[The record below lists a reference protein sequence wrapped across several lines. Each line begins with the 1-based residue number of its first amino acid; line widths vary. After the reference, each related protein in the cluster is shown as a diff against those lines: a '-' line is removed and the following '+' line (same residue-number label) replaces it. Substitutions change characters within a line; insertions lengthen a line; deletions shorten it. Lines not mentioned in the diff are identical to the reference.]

1 MPRCTGGTEYR
12 VSFSPLYI
20 EVLITALSASPAE
33 KSSNVLET
41 VKCVPDTSPSEAPS
55 PSHPPPRTVPALR
68 IVKRTKAL
76 EQAKATERNR
86 CDLKGK
92 TSNISASRAPK
103 RTSLEEA
110 SFVLTGNGIKNGGQ
124 AKGTSRSE
132 RTTARDDRMAGGP
145 RRVLAT
151 EVRKV
156 RDIAQAKSVN
166 VTDGPRR
173 VQALETINKART
185 KTEIPVS
192 RMGKQPGQCASTSAA
207 VSGIPKPV
215 TLLSSGLRI
224 TAPLSSKRVQIETGK
239 GFLGRRLAAK

>member
-1 MPRCTGGTEYR
+1 M
-12 VSFSPLYI
+12 
-20 EVLITALSASPAE
+20 LITALSASPAG

-41 VKCVPDTSPSEAPS
+41 VKCVPDTSPSEAESGVLSPPS

-103 RTSLEEA
+103 RTSLGEA

-151 EVRKV
+151 EVPKV
-156 RDIAQAKSVN
+156 RNIAQAKSVN

-173 VQALETINKART
+173 VQASETINKART

-192 RMGKQPGQCASTSAA
+192 RMGKQSGQCASTSAA

-215 TLLSSGLRI
+215 TLHNSGLRI
-224 TAPLSSKRVQIETGK
+224 PAPLSSKRVQIETGK